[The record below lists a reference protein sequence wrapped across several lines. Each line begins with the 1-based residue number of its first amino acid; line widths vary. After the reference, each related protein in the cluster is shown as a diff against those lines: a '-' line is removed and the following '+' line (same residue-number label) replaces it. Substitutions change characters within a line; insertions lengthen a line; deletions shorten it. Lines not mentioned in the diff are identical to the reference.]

1 MHGAKSLPTSD
12 ANSLA
17 VTAFTNA
24 YARKTMLYNIKMQSE
39 FYNCEKNLRTCEKRS
54 NFAVANKKEEI

>member
-1 MHGAKSLPTSD
+1 
-12 ANSLA
+12 
-17 VTAFTNA
+17 
-24 YARKTMLYNIKMQSE
+24 MLYNIKMQSE